1 MNELIKNRIEAKH
14 KSINE
19 MNKYI
24 NKIMPQIINILKD
37 DLKPKKDGTINK
49 KAYDKTQEIIYKNKP
64 KNITCFITN
73 CTEGL
78 GDLRVK
84 SSYKY
89 DDKREYSSYSY
100 VEKSFNLWSVF
111 KYWKKGDCIC
121 TYDFNKI
128 TINDFTPIKNKSLKS
143 VLNTIKKTELLKSK
157 IELLNNK
164 ITDNEKGFYHYLIK

>member
-1 MNELIKNRIEAKH
+1 MNKEQIKTRLECVN
-14 KSINE
+14 N

-24 NKIMPQIINILKD
+24 NKIMPKILNVLKD

-49 KAYDKTQEIIYKNKP
+49 KANDKTSNIIYKNKP

-84 SSYKY
+84 ACYEFNNSYTY
-89 DDKREYSSYSY
+89 I
-100 VEKSFNLWSVF
+100 EKSFNLWSVF
-111 KYWKKGDCIC
+111 KYWKKGECIC

-128 TINDFTPIKNKSLKS
+128 TINNFTPIKNKSLKS
-143 VLNTIKKTELLKSK
+143 VLSTIKKTEQLKSK

-164 ITDNEKGFYHYLIK
+164 INDNQNGFYYYLIK

>member
-1 MNELIKNRIEAKH
+1 MNKEQIKTKH
-14 KSINE
+14 ECIIN

-24 NKIMPQIINILKD
+24 NNVMPKILNVLKD

-64 KNITCFITN
+64 KNITCYITN

-78 GDLRVK
+78 GELRVK
-84 SSYKY
+84 SCYEFNHGY
-89 DDKREYSSYSY
+89 RYARR
-100 VEKSFNLWSVF
+100 SFNLWSVF
-111 KYWKKGDCIC
+111 KYWKKGECIC

-128 TINDFTPIKNKSLKS
+128 TINEFTPIKNKYLKS

>member
-1 MNELIKNRIEAKH
+1 MNKERIKTKH
-14 KSINE
+14 KCIND

-24 NKIMPQIINILKD
+24 NNIMPKIVNVLKD

-49 KAYDKTQEIIYKNKP
+49 KAYDKAQEIIYKNKP
-64 KNITCFITN
+64 KNITCYITN

-84 SSYKY
+84 SCYKFN
-89 DDKREYSSYSY
+89 DSYSY
-100 VEKSFNLWSVF
+100 IEKSFNLWSVF
-111 KYWKKGDCIC
+111 KYWKKGECIC

-128 TINDFTPIKNKSLKS
+128 TINEFTPIKNKSLKS
-143 VLNTIKKTELLKSK
+143 VINTTKKTELLKSK

-164 ITDNEKGFYHYLIK
+164 ITDNEKGFYYYLIR